1 MHSFEAMHSLRQRL
15 GACSLA
21 VGILAVLAVP
31 SANAAVPAVPA
42 VPAGTGGASVPKVS
56 CGWPAVVSPS
66 RLNFAFPETNATY
79 WVMPYQLAKGDQL
92 VAEGTYPSA
101 RFTSL
106 TTYDTKGSPIDSLA
120 DNAIAPSAGSKNPFS
135 QANAGTDPAQ
145 HRYRVIARSG
155 VEAGSGHNTL
165 AATAN
170 SAASGSGFIAL
181 RIYVPDQP
189 SDPTGGVP
197 LPTLSIQH
205 QGGST
210 SNIATCPAA
219 GSSQGPAGPLA
230 DFLRQ
235 LVKSNAPPGGFEGCG
250 KSTPSAPGFAVP
262 NKVGGLFPNPY
273 NKYLC
278 TPIEYKSGRI
288 AVIRGKAPT
297 FPNTSLDQSVLTKT
311 QLRYWSLCQNQWQLP
326 YPSSSC
332 AADFQTALKDG
343 KYTYVVSTP
352 QDRPAQATTSHQI
365 TWISW
370 GPTNVNGILLLRN
383 MLPAGDFH
391 NAVQNIQKG
400 QDPATVMGP
409 YYPTITYCTKAA
421 FDKGGPDACPA
432 P

>member
-1 MHSFEAMHSLRQRL
+1 MGF
-15 GACSLA
+15 
-21 VGILAVLAVP
+21 LAVLAVP
-31 SANAAVPAVPA
+31 SANAAVPA
-42 VPAGTGGASVPKVS
+42 GTGHKSVPKVS
-56 CGWPAVVSPS
+56 CGWPAVVNPN

-79 WVMPYQLAKGDQL
+79 WVMPYQLAEGDRL
-92 VAEGTYPSA
+92 VVEGTYPSA

-106 TTYDTKGSPIDSLA
+106 TTYDTTGSPIDSL
-120 DNAIAPSAGSKNPFS
+120 DDKSIAPSAGSKNPFA

-145 HRYRVIARSG
+145 HRYRVTAQSG
-155 VEAGSGHNTL
+155 VAAGSGNNTL

-181 RIYVPDQP
+181 RIYVPTEA

-197 LPTLSIQH
+197 LPALSIQH

-219 GSSQGPAGPLA
+219 GSAQGPAGPLA
-230 DFLRQ
+230 GFLRQ

-250 KSTPSAPGFAVP
+250 KSTPSAPVFAVP
-262 NKVGGLFPNPY
+262 NKAGGLFPNPY

-278 TPIEYKSGRI
+278 TPIAYEPGRI

-297 FPNTSLDQSVLTKT
+297 FPNTSEGQSVLTKT
-311 QLRYWSLCQNQWQLP
+311 QLRYWSLCQNQWRLP

-332 AADFQTALKDG
+332 AADYQTALKDG
-343 KYTYVVSTP
+343 QYTYVVSTP
-352 QDRPAQATTSHQI
+352 QDRPANATASNKV
-365 TWISW
+365 TWIAW
-370 GPTNVNGILLLRN
+370 GPTDVDGLLLFRN

-391 NAVQNIQKG
+391 NAVQNVQKG
-400 QDPATVMGP
+400 QDPATAMGP
-409 YYPTITYCTKAA
+409 YYPTITYCTTAA
-421 FDKGGPDACPA
+421 FEKDGPDACPA